1 MSLTAP
7 IIWIIIA
14 IIFAIIEGVT
24 LGLTTIWFT
33 IGAVVAGIIAKAGG
47 SLTIQLI
54 GFLVT
59 SFVLLVFTRPITQ
72 KKLNLAH
79 TKDVT
84 EALLDQTALVV
95 SDIVPFSMG
104 QVKVNGQIWSAKAED
119 GDMTIKEGIEV
130 KIMRIEG
137 VKLIVSP
144 IQPQPKNNLSKENEQ
159 GGIN

>member
-14 IIFAIIEGVT
+14 VIFAIIEGVT

-33 IGAVVAGIIAKAGG
+33 VGAVVAGIIARAGG
-47 SLTIQLI
+47 SLTIQII

-59 SFVLLVFTRPITQ
+59 SLVLLVLTRPIAQ

-84 EALLDQTALVV
+84 EALIDQTALVT
-95 SDIVPFSMG
+95 SEIIPFNMG

-119 GDMTIKEGIEV
+119 GEMTIKEGTEV
-130 KIMRIEG
+130 RIMRIEG
-137 VKLIVSP
+137 VKLMVSP
-144 IQPQPKNNLSKENEQ
+144 INPQPEKSINLEKE
-159 GGIN
+159 